1 MPQLP
6 MRKRGP
12 TTLRSIRIPDE
23 LWDALLSKA
32 EAEDTTASDVV
43 RELISKWLT
52 RPPRVPR
59 Q

>member
-1 MPQLP
+1 

-52 RPPRVPR
+52 RPPRSPR
-59 Q
+59 